1 MTTLISIIQ
10 VCVKSV
16 SVKLLDLDLTTTV
29 TNDICNIVIQFW
41 ANLFRLL
48 LKLLILS
55 WIKIEN
61 IYAYMNFYRKK
72 SL

>member
-29 TNDICNIVIQFW
+29 TNDICNIVMQFW

-61 IYAYMNFYRKK
+61 IYANMNFYRKK

>member
-1 MTTLISIIQ
+1 MHDNINIYNTGM
-10 VCVKSV
+10 CEV

-29 TNDICNIVIQFW
+29 TNDICNIVMQFW